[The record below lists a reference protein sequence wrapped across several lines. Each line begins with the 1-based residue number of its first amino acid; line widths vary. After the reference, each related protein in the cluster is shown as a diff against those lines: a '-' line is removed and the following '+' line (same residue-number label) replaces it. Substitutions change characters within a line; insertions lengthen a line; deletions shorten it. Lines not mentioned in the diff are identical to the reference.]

1 MSEMIDLG
9 SFELNPEL
17 LKKQIKQDLKDDW
30 FPDSLRFVDTLK
42 PDIISEFLNRNI
54 EKNNGRYIPENRYVL
69 DVPKKGF
76 TLRYSLETNIF
87 DRIFYHGLAHYL
99 IPFFDPLLSPR
110 ALSHRYADS
119 GDRQNKYIFKHPIEQ
134 WKSFKGYIFDELERN
149 PVLLVTDVQNYFENI
164 QIAKVTALLEHNLSQ
179 IKASGADK
187 GRLRDVISHLSTF
200 LENCCYTKKHGLP
213 QNRDA
218 SSFLANLIMLQVDTA
233 MVNGGYHYY
242 RYMDDMQIAC
252 SDKFEARR
260 ALRDLI
266 IELRK
271 TGLTV
276 NSSKTEILEPGTE
289 EYCTFVDGADP
300 ELETIDNMWK
310 SRSLPVIR
318 RSFEPLRNLAL
329 KLIHE
334 KRTQDKGFRF
344 CIKRFENLALCEEA
358 IPPEEY
364 FQPIIESVLHE
375 LGEQPYSSDQLVCF
389 LKAVKLKKE
398 HLVKIHEFLLSDKIA
413 IYGWQNFLL
422 WQLLV
427 YKQYAV
433 EELIAVAKKRVSE
446 SQSIADKAGATLYVG
461 ASGNSSDKEYIADN
475 FPSMK
480 EYILQ
485 RNALVAI
492 HELEF
497 SGIVKETVKPSVRED
512 LQGTYS
518 RLREGN
524 QRGKYFV
531 PLENLSYKQ
540 IYDEVSNYE

>member
-1 MSEMIDLG
+1 MSGMIDLG
-9 SFELNPEL
+9 GFELDSEL

-42 PDIISEFLNRNI
+42 AEIISEFLNRNI
-54 EKNNGRYIPENRYVL
+54 EKNNGRYIPEDRFVL
-69 DVPKKGF
+69 NVPKKGF

-119 GDRQNKYIFKHPIEQ
+119 GYRQGEYIFKHPIEQ
-134 WKSFKGYIFDELERN
+134 WKIFKGYILDELDRN
-149 PVLLVTDVQNYFENI
+149 PILLVTDVQNYFENI
-164 QIAKVTALLEHNLSQ
+164 EIAKVIELLEHNLSQ
-179 IKASGADK
+179 INVSGADK
-187 GRLRDVISHLSTF
+187 GRLRHVINHLSTF
-200 LENCCYTKKHGLP
+200 LEKCCFTSKYGLP

-218 SSFLANLIMLQVDTA
+218 SSFLANLIMLRVDTA
-233 MVNGGYHYY
+233 MVDAGYHYY
-242 RYMDDMQIAC
+242 RYMDDIQIAC

-276 NSSKTEILEPGTE
+276 NSSKTDILEPGTDK
-289 EYCTFVDGADP
+289 YSTFVEGADS
-300 ELETIDNMWK
+300 EIETIDIMWK

-318 RSFEPLRNLAL
+318 RSFEPLRSLAL
-329 KLIHE
+329 KLINE

-344 CIKRFENLALCEEA
+344 CIKRFENLALCKDA
-358 IPPEEY
+358 VPPEGY

-375 LGEQPYSSDQLVCF
+375 LYEQPYSSDQLVRF
-389 LKAVKLKKE
+389 LKAVELKKE
-398 HLVKIHEFLLSDKIA
+398 HLVEIHKFLISSKHA

-427 YKQYAV
+427 YKQYND
-433 EELIAVAKKRVSE
+433 EELIAVARKRLSE
-446 SQSIADKAGATLYVG
+446 SQSIADKAGATLYSG
-461 ASGNSSDKEYIADN
+461 ASGNNSDREYIAKN

-480 EYILQ
+480 KYILQ
-485 RNALVAI
+485 RNALIAI
-492 HELEF
+492 HELGF
-497 SGIVKETVKPSVRED
+497 SGVVKKTVKPSVRED

-524 QRGKYFV
+524 LRGKYFV
-531 PLENLSYKQ
+531 PLEKLSYKQ
-540 IYDEVSNYE
+540 IYDEVSSYE